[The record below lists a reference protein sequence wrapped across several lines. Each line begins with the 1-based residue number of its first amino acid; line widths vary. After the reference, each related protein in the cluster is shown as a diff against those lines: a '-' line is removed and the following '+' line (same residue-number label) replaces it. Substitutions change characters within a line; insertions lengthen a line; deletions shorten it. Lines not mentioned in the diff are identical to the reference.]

1 MADTVLETS
10 ARNAA
15 IDRGDRRAAVGSVL
29 AIAGSPVY
37 GTIGV
42 ASEFLEAQNIT
53 PESGM
58 LAAAGMIGAYG
69 AAQAQKAAAIQQQ
82 TSYLLQAR
90 DNLTVAEVRAEMSDQ
105 YAQIQSGRLLKKAE
119 LESQNYKI
127 AGNTLLRNLR
137 ATNAN
142 MRARAAAAGI
152 SFGEGSAA
160 AVQRENVRNVMMD
173 VDVMELN
180 ALTAQVLGFEDAAA
194 MIQSTEYQNFLN
206 VFAAQRQAGQYEQ
219 AGAAARQQGGLL
231 AGATLSKGAT
241 DVAQN
246 FLSTGTSKV
255 KQKTEVPLDK

>member
-1 MADTVLETS
+1 MSEIAQ
-10 ARNAA
+10 N
-15 IDRGDRRAAVGSVL
+15 IRRAALLPVVAVESAGR
-29 AIAGSPVY
+29 AIADVGMAA
-37 GTIGV
+37 GAELLDG
-42 ASEFLEAQNIT
+42 QNLT
-53 PESGM
+53 PASGM

-82 TSYLLQAR
+82 TSFLLQAR
-90 DNLTVAEVRAEMSDQ
+90 DNLAVAEVRAEMSDQ
-105 YAQIQSGRLLKKAE
+105 YAQIQAGRLLKKAE

-142 MRARAAAAGI
+142 MRARAAASGI

-173 VDVMELN
+173 VDVLELN

-206 VFAAQRQAGQYEQ
+206 IFAAQRQAGQFEQ
-219 AGAAARQQGGLL
+219 AGKAAREQGGLL

-241 DVAQN
+241 DVAQT
-246 FLSTGTSKV
+246 FLSSGAKKRQV
-255 KQKTEVPLDK
+255 EVSLD